1 MTTAND
7 LRKLV
12 LVMTLGLCDALEE
25 RVLPIDEAS
34 HYLFSPR
41 TMRLFGNDHE
51 VKEIIHLATE
61 FEDLARLA
69 PDALGE
75 AIANVRKRALTA
87 LKNTP
92 PCDYQQDSW
101 LNKLRPIER

>member
-12 LVMTLGLCDALEE
+12 LVMAVGLCQAIEE
-25 RVLPIDEAS
+25 RALPIDAAC

-41 TMRLFGNDHE
+41 TMKLFEDDRE
-51 VKEIIHLATE
+51 VHEIIHLASE

-75 AIANVRKRALTA
+75 AVVDVKRRAIVA
-87 LKNTP
+87 IKNTP

-101 LNKLRPIER
+101 LSKLLPTGR